1 MTPSHPALS
10 FESLVIHGGQAP
22 EAVTGAIMPPIFAT
36 STYVQEAPGVHRGF
50 EYARTQNPTR
60 QALERC
66 LAELEGGSQAFAF
79 GSGLAAAAS
88 ILELLDAGS
97 HLLAGEDLYGGTG
110 RLFEQVR
117 ARSAGLRTS
126 FLDLHDFSALEAALR
141 PESRM
146 LWVESPSNPTL
157 RVYDLKAL
165 AGFARA
171 HGLLMVVDNT
181 FATPCLQR
189 PLELG
194 ADLVLHSTT
203 KYLNGHSDMVG
214 GAVVVGREARHAE
227 LAERVGFLQNSVG
240 SVPGP
245 FDCFLA
251 LRGLKTLAIRM
262 ERHGSNAAALAE
274 RLQGHPAIAQVHYPG
289 LPSHPDHRLAAA
301 QMKGFGGMI
310 SLSLR
315 GGDAAAGRFLSGLRL
330 FALAESLGGVE
341 SLASQPVRMTH
352 GAVPKERRER
362 LGITEGLVRLSVGI
376 EGLAD
381 LEADLRQAMDRLGP
395 G

>member
-1 MTPSHPALS
+1 MTPSHPGLS

-66 LAELEGGSQAFAF
+66 LAELEGGSRAFAF

-88 ILELLDAGS
+88 ILELLEAGS

-117 ARSAGLRTS
+117 ARSAGLRTT
-126 FLDLHDFSALEAALR
+126 FLDLHNLPALEAALR

-157 RVYDLKAL
+157 RVYDLRAL

-189 PLELG
+189 PLEMG

-214 GAVVVGREARHAE
+214 GAVVVGREAQHGE
-227 LAERVGFLQNSVG
+227 LAERVGFLQNAVG

-262 ERHGSNAAALAE
+262 ERHGSNAAAIAE
-274 RLQGHPAIAQVHYPG
+274 RLQGHPAVARVHYPG
-289 LPSHPDHRLAAA
+289 LPDHPDHRLAAT

-310 SLSLR
+310 SLSLK

-376 EGLAD
+376 EGLPD
-381 LEADLRQAMDRLGP
+381 LEADLRQALDRLGP

>member
-1 MTPSHPALS
+1 MTHSHPGLS

-66 LAELEGGSQAFAF
+66 LAELEGGSRAFAF

-117 ARSAGLRTS
+117 ARSAGLRTT
-126 FLDLHDFSALEAALR
+126 FLDLHDLPALEAALR

-157 RVYDLKAL
+157 RVYDLRAL

-189 PLELG
+189 PLEMG

-227 LAERVGFLQNSVG
+227 LAERVGFLQNAVG

-262 ERHGSNAAALAE
+262 ERHGSNAAAIAE
-274 RLQGHPAIAQVHYPG
+274 RLQGHPAIARVHYPG
-289 LPSHPDHRLAAA
+289 LPDHPDHRLAAA

-310 SLSLR
+310 SLLLK

-376 EGLAD
+376 EGLPD
-381 LEADLRQAMDRLGP
+381 LEADLRQALDRLGP

>member
-1 MTPSHPALS
+1 MTHSHPGLS
-10 FESLVIHGGQAP
+10 FESLVVHGGQAP

-66 LAELEGGSQAFAF
+66 LAELEGGSRAFAF

-88 ILELLDAGS
+88 ILELLEAGS

-117 ARSAGLRTS
+117 ARSAGLRTT
-126 FLDLHDFSALEAALR
+126 FLDLHDLPALEAALR

-157 RVYDLKAL
+157 RVYDLGAL

-171 HGLLMVVDNT
+171 HDLLMVVDNT

-189 PLELG
+189 PLEMG

-227 LAERVGFLQNSVG
+227 LAERVGFLQNAVG

-262 ERHGSNAAALAE
+262 ERHGSNAAAIAE
-274 RLQGHPAIAQVHYPG
+274 RLQGHPAIARVHYPG
-289 LPSHPDHRLAAA
+289 LPDHPDHRLAAA

-310 SLSLR
+310 SLSLK
-315 GGDAAAGRFLSGLRL
+315 GGDAAAGRFLSSLRL

-376 EGLAD
+376 EGLPD
-381 LEADLRQAMDRLGP
+381 LEADLRQALDRLGP